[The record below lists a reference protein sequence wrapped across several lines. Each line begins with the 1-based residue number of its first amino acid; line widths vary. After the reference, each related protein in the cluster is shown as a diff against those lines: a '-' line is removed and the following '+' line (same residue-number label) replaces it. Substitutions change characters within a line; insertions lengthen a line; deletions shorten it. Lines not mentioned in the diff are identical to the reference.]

1 MFIQN
6 SGRLALYT
14 ERARKYLRE
23 DKFPSVWCPGCGH
36 GIVLASILRA
46 IDKIGWK
53 KENTVMV
60 SGIGCAGRIPGY
72 VDFCTLHTTHGRALA
87 FATGIKF
94 ASPELNVI
102 TVMGDGDAAAIGG
115 NHLIHAARRN
125 INITAIVFNNYIY
138 GMTGGQ
144 KSPTTPRGFYSST
157 SPYGSAE
164 PPFDLCSMVKGAGA
178 VFVARGTEFHVP
190 ALDALVLKAFQKK
203 GFSFIEVVVM
213 CPTSFGRKNKL
224 GSDAT
229 KNMEWIKSN
238 SIPLSKAQKMEPNE
252 LEGKIVIGTFAD
264 TSRVEFIE
272 YYERE
277 IVEEA
282 ACQKSSK

>member
-1 MFIQN
+1 MH
-6 SGRLALYT
+6 T
-14 ERARKYLRE
+14 EIAKKYLRE

-36 GIVLASILRA
+36 GLILASILRA
-46 IDKIGWK
+46 IHKIDWK
-53 KENTVMV
+53 KEETVMV

-94 ASPELNVI
+94 ARPELNVI

-144 KSPTTPRGFYSST
+144 KSPTTPRGFFSST
-157 SPYGSAE
+157 SPYGNAE
-164 PPFDLCSMVKGAGA
+164 PPFDLCQLVKGAGA
-178 VFVARGTEFHVP
+178 VFVARSTEYHVP
-190 ALDALVLKAFQKK
+190 ALDSVIYKALDKK
-203 GFSFIEVVVM
+203 GFSFVEVVTM
-213 CPTSFGRKNKL
+213 CPISFGRKNKL

-229 KNMEWIKSN
+229 KNMEWVKSI
-238 SIPLSKAQKMEPNE
+238 SITKKKAEMMSEEE

-264 TSRVEFIE
+264 YSREEFVE

-277 IVEEA
+277 IIKEGK
-282 ACQKSSK
+282 CLKNTKSD